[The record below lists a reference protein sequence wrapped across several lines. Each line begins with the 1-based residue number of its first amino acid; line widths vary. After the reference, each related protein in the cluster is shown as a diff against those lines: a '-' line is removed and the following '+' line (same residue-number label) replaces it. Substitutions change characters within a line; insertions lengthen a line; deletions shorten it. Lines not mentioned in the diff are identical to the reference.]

1 MCGAAIAI
9 APHSSVV
16 RSSNLST
23 LLWIANAGSLTSCV
37 SQLSLTSVCTHP
49 MKEDCSLGFKRPGE
63 WVVGRFDFNATLF
76 GWSSFSHLAVSRQVL
91 DTAHAMERRGSI
103 RRDPFLFAIF
113 REKWRCRRL
122 GRGIGIQIRY
132 VLNQCD
138 G

>member
-63 WVVGRFDFNATLF
+63 WVVGRFDFNAALF

-91 DTAHAMERRGSI
+91 DTGRMRWRGG
-103 RRDPFLFAIF
+103 DPYDETLSFLQFSVKNGDAAA
-113 REKWRCRRL
+113 
-122 GRGIGIQIRY
+122 
-132 VLNQCD
+132 
-138 G
+138 